1 MGHRGKQALLDVLLC
16 HVCANSPVLSA
27 HAKVPFLMQVFLAEF
42 FFRQEGGGSK
52 ILSEFFV
59 KNQFK
64 INIPKGTIWG
74 GKSFF
79 SLKHQAPNQVV
90 IVILTDC
97 QQKVPNS
104 SKGGSLN
111 IAVSR

>member
-1 MGHRGKQALLDVLLC
+1 
-16 HVCANSPVLSA
+16 
-27 HAKVPFLMQVFLAEF
+27 MQVFLAV
-42 FFRQEGGGSK
+42 FFRLEGGGSK
-52 ILSEFFV
+52 ILSESFV

-74 GKSFF
+74 RRSLF
-79 SLKHQAPNQVV
+79 SLKHQAPDQVV
-90 IVILTDC
+90 IVVLTDC

-104 SKGGSLN
+104 SKSSSLN